1 MIKLKPVFQLIEII
15 IADLSAPVAT
25 MADISNMETMKTQHD
40 DICEKIKT
48 IRENYFEFCEDE
60 TQFNTDMV
68 SIEKDPE
75 PYSDG
80 TIKTK
85 LILKKYACALLDKNE
100 VEVRMKDIVSD
111 ERTNITLEKFVE
123 QQKKLTKLEKQLKD
137 QQYLLDEQQYKLNKL
152 IRLFV
157 DDEDMKTFKTSTDSE
172 SESESIDS

>member
-1 MIKLKPVFQLIEII
+1 
-15 IADLSAPVAT
+15 
-25 MADISNMETMKTQHD
+25 MADISNMETLKTQHD

-75 PYSDG
+75 SYSDG

-111 ERTNITLEKFVE
+111 ERTNITLEKFDE
-123 QQKKLTKLEKQLKD
+123 QQKKLTKLEKQLKE
-137 QQYLLDEQQYKLNKL
+137 QQYLHDEQHKKLTKLEKQIKEQQYLFDEQQYKLNKL

-157 DDEDMKTFKTSTDSE
+157 DDEDMKTFKTRTDSE
-172 SESESIDS
+172 SEAESIDS

>member
-1 MIKLKPVFQLIEII
+1 MKPVFQLIEII
-15 IADLSAPVAT
+15 IADLSVPVAA
-25 MADISNMETMKTQHD
+25 MADISNMETQHD

-111 ERTNITLEKFVE
+111 ERTNITLEKFDE
-123 QQKKLTKLEKQLKD
+123 QQKKLTKLEKQLKE

-157 DDEDMKTFKTSTDSE
+157 DDEDMKTFKTRTDSE
-172 SESESIDS
+172 SEAESIDP

>member
-1 MIKLKPVFQLIEII
+1 
-15 IADLSAPVAT
+15 
-25 MADISNMETMKTQHD
+25 MADISNTETLKTQHD

-111 ERTNITLEKFVE
+111 ERTNITLEKFDE
-123 QQKKLTKLEKQLKD
+123 QQKKLTKLEKQLKVQQYLHDEQHKKLTKLEKQLKD
-137 QQYLLDEQQYKLNKL
+137 QQYLFDEQQYKLNKL

-157 DDEDMKTFKTSTDSE
+157 DDEDMKTFKTRTDSE
-172 SESESIDS
+172 SEAESIDS

>member
-1 MIKLKPVFQLIEII
+1 MNINQTKNWYTIFDKIEASFQLIEII
-15 IADLSAPVAT
+15 IANLSVPVAAV
-25 MADISNMETMKTQHD
+25 ADISNMKTMKTQHD

-48 IRENYFEFCEDE
+48 IRENYFEFCEDD

-100 VEVRMKDIVSD
+100 VVLWDI
-111 ERTNITLEKFVE
+111 IIL
-123 QQKKLTKLEKQLKD
+123 QLK
-137 QQYLLDEQQYKLNKL
+137 LNHK
-152 IRLFV
+152 V
-157 DDEDMKTFKTSTDSE
+157 V
-172 SESESIDS
+172 

>member
-15 IADLSAPVAT
+15 IADLSVPVAA
-25 MADISNMETMKTQHD
+25 MADISNMETQHD

-100 VEVRMKDIVSD
+100 VEVRMKYIVSD

-123 QQKKLTKLEKQLKD
+123 QQKKLAKPLKEQQYLLDEQHKKLTKLLKD

-157 DDEDMKTFKTSTDSE
+157 DDEN
-172 SESESIDS
+172 IQNQN